1 MSFVSMRD
9 ELDKVNVIFEQD
21 VGNLAVEGAT
31 NEYMII
37 SICIGLVIL
46 AEAIIIPFFSRAIQE
61 KSRVIAIFADIE
73 IDEIKEIIET
83 QIVDLRKIKFK
94 KSWITES
101 EGNFNVFWDKVIKAH
116 KVLKEKVKK
125 PEGFSDVVKK
135 VESKTDEEEN
145 KKEEDLEKATKRKE
159 CLSEIEYNKIKLF
172 FSNGLRIRS
181 ISRVL
186 GVLFFSSAMV
196 EHLIFSIIICITSI
210 RQLLICSLFLTEEQL
225 ILAHCLRF

>member
-1 MSFVSMRD
+1 M
-9 ELDKVNVIFEQD
+9 
-21 VGNLAVEGAT
+21 
-31 NEYMII
+31 
-37 SICIGLVIL
+37 
-46 AEAIIIPFFSRAIQE
+46 
-61 KSRVIAIFADIE
+61 IAIFSDIE
-73 IDEIKEIIET
+73 IDEVKEIIET
-83 QIVDLRKIKFK
+83 QIVDLRKIIFK
-94 KSWITES
+94 RSWINES
-101 EGNFNVFWDKVIKAH
+101 EGNFNIFWDKVIKAH

-186 GVLFFSSAMV
+186 GVLFFFLCYGGASYFFNYYMHYINQTAVDMFFI
-196 EHLIFSIIICITSI
+196 LNRRTIDT
-210 RQLLICSLFLTEEQL
+210 CSLSTFLKQTIADGNIKWISYNTGKL
-225 ILAHCLRF
+225 WFLNIK